1 LRAGQSW
8 IVCGVALLLNSLSF
22 AFAATPAQAPKSLT
36 QRREVKLAIDD
47 FILTDQ
53 SGKTFQFNHL
63 KGKVV
68 VVGFA
73 YTTCPDVCP
82 LLTAALRQVQSNL
95 TATERKGVQMLT
107 VTTDPEIDSP
117 QVLANYAKRYGA
129 ELDNWSFLTGD
140 EKKLGTVWKNF
151 GVGVKRK
158 GRGLIDHTP
167 LTGIVDRGGFLR
179 VAYIGP
185 TPDVRVVLGD
195 LRSFLVDR

>member
-1 LRAGQSW
+1 MRVRRGWQ
-8 IVCGVALLLNSLSF
+8 VCAVVLLVNSLSS
-22 AFAATPAQAPKSLT
+22 AFATTPAPQSFT

-47 FILTDQ
+47 FILIDQ
-53 SGKTFQFNHL
+53 SGRTFQFNQL
-63 KGKVV
+63 SGKVV

-82 LLTAALRQVQSNL
+82 LLTAALRQVQRNL
-95 TATERKGVQMLT
+95 TATERKDVQLLT
-107 VTTDPEIDSP
+107 ITTDPEIDAP
-117 QVLANYAKRYGA
+117 KVLAGYAKRYSA

-140 EKKLGTVWKNF
+140 EKKLRAVWKNF

-167 LTGIVDRGGFLR
+167 LTAIVDRRGFLR

-185 TPDVRVVLGD
+185 TPEVWVVLND
-195 LRSFLVDR
+195 LRSFLTDR